1 MRTLQFL
8 KIIKNNGQTGGNTK
22 SRLIMDYGIK
32 LLEWLTEFK
41 KVEITKFKNYY
52 RIRCGQT
59 YAEGSNLISAVILLV
74 CKMRG

>member
-1 MRTLQFL
+1 
-8 KIIKNNGQTGGNTK
+8 
-22 SRLIMDYGIK
+22 MDYGIK